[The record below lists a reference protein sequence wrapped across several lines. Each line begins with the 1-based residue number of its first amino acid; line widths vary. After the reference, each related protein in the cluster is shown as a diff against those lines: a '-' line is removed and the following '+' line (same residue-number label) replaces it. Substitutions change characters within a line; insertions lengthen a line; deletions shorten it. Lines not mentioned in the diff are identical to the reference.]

1 MTWRTRSLALPRL
14 LLAVGRNFAAA
25 QSCFANM
32 TMVRG
37 SLSFTRRPL
46 AVFSGGFCEN
56 SVMNEAL
63 VWACGTRTSLTEM
76 QRRRSSPR
84 VPSTYLTAGCLI
96 NTTAIT
102 LTKVSGSFLL
112 GRVVLM
118 FDVLLSCFVVEHTRF
133 VEGLFAFFIIRT
145 PQWVVEVWEVLAHCV
160 FMVHASAYPAH
171 IAHEFSSRSS
181 ESSR

>member
-1 MTWRTRSLALPRL
+1 MGLWDTHVAD
-14 LLAVGRNFAAA
+14 RNAAA
-25 QSCFANM
+25 KI
-32 TMVRG
+32 
-37 SLSFTRRPL
+37 FTQ
-46 AVFSGGFCEN
+46 
-56 SVMNEAL
+56 
-63 VWACGTRTSLTEM
+63 GTFHVSYCWICIPAP
-76 QRRRSSPR
+76 QH
-84 VPSTYLTAGCLI
+84 LI

-102 LTKVSGSFLL
+102 LTKVSGSSLL

-118 FDVLLSCFVVEHTRF
+118 FEVLLSCFVVEHTRF

-145 PQWVVEVWEVLAHCV
+145 AQRVMDVWEVLVHCV